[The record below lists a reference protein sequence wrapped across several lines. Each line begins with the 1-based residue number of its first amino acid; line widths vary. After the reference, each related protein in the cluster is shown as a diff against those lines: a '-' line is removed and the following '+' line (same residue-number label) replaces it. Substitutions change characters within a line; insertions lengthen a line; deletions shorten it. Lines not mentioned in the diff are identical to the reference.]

1 MNNLL
6 ERTKQYI
13 SDNNL
18 FAYNHKLLLAVSG
31 GIDSMVLWDILKKLN
46 YHFIVVHCN
55 FQLRGEESNADEEF
69 IRKKLF
75 LKIQRL

>member
-31 GIDSMVLWDILKKLN
+31 GIDSMVLWDILKK
-46 YHFIVVHCN
+46 I
-55 FQLRGEESNADEEF
+55 
-69 IRKKLF
+69 KLSF
-75 LKIQRL
+75 YSSTL